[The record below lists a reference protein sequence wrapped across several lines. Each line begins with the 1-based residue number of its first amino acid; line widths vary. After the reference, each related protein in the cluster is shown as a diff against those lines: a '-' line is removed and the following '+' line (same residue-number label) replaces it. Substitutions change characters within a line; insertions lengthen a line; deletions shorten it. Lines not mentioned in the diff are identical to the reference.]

1 MEQLL
6 CGREAEL
13 RGCPAFEAKH
23 CYLDTKSKHIYLGF
37 FFRNLSSF
45 CMGWMAWI
53 SDAAS
58 VIFY

>member
-37 FFRNLSSF
+37 FQESF
-45 CMGWMAWI
+45 KFLHGLDGM
-53 SDAAS
+53 D
-58 VIFY
+58 F